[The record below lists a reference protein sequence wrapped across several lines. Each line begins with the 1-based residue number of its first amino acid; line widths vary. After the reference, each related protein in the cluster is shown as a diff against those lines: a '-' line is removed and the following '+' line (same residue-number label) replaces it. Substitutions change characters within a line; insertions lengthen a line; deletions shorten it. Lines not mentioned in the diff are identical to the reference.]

1 MAVKIINASPRNG
14 DQNVPVVNGQISCT
28 GTVDE
33 NATWVNA
40 QLTDGTTTQ
49 VGAQEFINKNQQWHY
64 QFNAALNTNYSLTVT
79 GTNSEGV
86 GSSTIMFKTAIRGGV
101 HGGGGEA
108 KKVAGKPVTMKSK

>member
-1 MAVKIINASPRNG
+1 MAVKIINVSPRNG

-28 GTVDE
+28 GTLDE

-49 VGAQEFINKNQQWHY
+49 VGAQEFVNKGQQWHY

-86 GSSTIMFKTAIRGGV
+86 GSSTIMFKTALRVMHAGDGD
-101 HGGGGEA
+101 A
-108 KKVAGKPVTMKSK
+108 KKVAGKPATVKSK